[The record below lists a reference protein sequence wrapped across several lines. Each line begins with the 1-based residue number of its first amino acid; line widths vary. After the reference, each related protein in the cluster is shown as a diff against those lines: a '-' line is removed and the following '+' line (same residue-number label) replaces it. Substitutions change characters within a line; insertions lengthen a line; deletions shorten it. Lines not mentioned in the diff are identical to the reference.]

1 MNIDDLEG
9 LDEDTRKEIEKLLN
23 ITREEYGGEAYAESQ
38 FEIALALLKK
48 RNFTGAIS
56 TWSNIKHS
64 DNSASYARAQFNT
77 GFYLKVIGKPED
89 ALRTWRSISS
99 FDDPASYAGAQLN
112 IGSTLA
118 ENSKIQEA
126 LIAWGKVEYQHQPK
140 TYSQAQLNI
149 GVALAEMNNIEGAL
163 LALDNIKREYDSQ
176 TYAQAQSNI
185 GAVLVKSNNIAK
197 ALFAWSNIKRTDDPR
212 TFAQAQYNIGI
223 ALDKNDDVRG
233 TLSAWNNIR
242 CEDDSELYAQAQ
254 FNIGSILLEAND
266 VKGALSIWG
275 NIDPVNNNKVYAQAQ
290 YNIGVALEKTD
301 GMQQALSAWE
311 NVKHIEDPK
320 TYALAQYKI
329 GLFFINNIAL
339 KKYEEA
345 KEAFSNAE
353 VSYPYEAYC
362 YKKICDLLVKPESKF
377 FGEKAIQLL
386 DKTLEI
392 VDILKLDFD
401 QGSKEDKS
409 PERKLAHYTGTHV
422 TNQLLAINEKMN
434 SRSAFRLNTINNVN
448 DPSEGQLLINYF
460 KGIKEKT
467 FYAPNFDEHLHAFI
481 SCFTFNHDS
490 LNQFRLYG
498 KQDNKEASGV
508 SLVFNKDF
516 FQSNSSLG
524 GLSFLSIKG
533 DPQKIDI
540 EPIEQGFSQ
549 VSELDQ
555 SYENIYRINKQPV
568 MRCVYLDP
576 VSGFTQLAQRNK
588 LTFYREFENEKIE
601 KKSTADL
608 RWASY
613 KKEIDKKTKDFN
625 KSFEVLKKIYIK
637 LVKSRSSLD
646 KFERDT
652 TDTLLKEIL
661 LPLKYLIKHSAFQEE
676 QECRMVYVTSLNE
689 PEVVM
694 DYGKF
699 LYVEYEADVKTHLD
713 KIYIAPAATQ
723 YQPYLAKLLCNSDV
737 RVELSNNPY
746 RQV

>member
-212 TFAQAQYNIGI
+212 TF
-223 ALDKNDDVRG
+223 
-233 TLSAWNNIR
+233 
-242 CEDDSELYAQAQ
+242 
-254 FNIGSILLEAND
+254 
-266 VKGALSIWG
+266 
-275 NIDPVNNNKVYAQAQ
+275 AQAQ

-637 LVKSRSSLD
+637 LVKSRSSLN

>member
-212 TFAQAQYNIGI
+212 TF
-223 ALDKNDDVRG
+223 
-233 TLSAWNNIR
+233 
-242 CEDDSELYAQAQ
+242 
-254 FNIGSILLEAND
+254 
-266 VKGALSIWG
+266 
-275 NIDPVNNNKVYAQAQ
+275 AQAQ

-637 LVKSRSSLD
+637 LVKSRSSLN

-737 RVELSNNPY
+737 RVELSNIVNP
-746 RQV
+746 